1 MHAVLAAIEY
11 EPAGQAAHVCG
22 DAAAV
27 DFEYVPAGH
36 CTQLLAEV
44 CPTEVE

>member
-1 MHAVLAAIEY
+1 MHAVLAATEY
-11 EPAGQAAHVCG
+11 APAGHAAHVCG

-27 DFEYVPAGH
+27 DCEYVPAGH
-36 CTQLLAEV
+36 CTQLLDEV